1 MHRQN
6 HSVEAMRRF
15 IWISLTFSLVA
26 RLILSTV
33 LPLTDK
39 TEARYAEIARLM
51 LETGNWVTPQYDYG
65 VPFWAKP
72 PLSTWLSAG
81 SMGIFGVNEFA
92 VRLPEL
98 LLTIA
103 GLWLVWFIGK
113 KRHNFDFGLLSAAIT
128 ASLPLVYIAAG
139 AVMTD
144 ASLAFCTTLSFVA
157 FWHALTANDHQ
168 EARLWGYLFFIGQGL
183 GLLAKG
189 PVCMVLTF
197 GPIILW
203 MLPHRAERF
212 KNVWKRLP
220 WVTGS
225 ILMLVIAVPWYLL
238 AEQRTPGFL
247 DYFIVGEHFKRFL
260 VSGWHGDKYGHPHI
274 VPIGMIWWYWF
285 VGALPWSLILFAWL
299 ARRYNRLKG
308 WLNDGDGWLY
318 YLVCWA
324 IFPMLFFTLAHNAL
338 WTYPIS
344 GLPALGLI
352 FTEVYYRLTTAEG
365 TTTTAK
371 KPYFRWL
378 FYLPGLLALIASLA
392 VFFFPELVA
401 DSTQKQ
407 LAQKYM
413 ALRPSKDSALLY
425 VVNRY
430 YSSEFYTNGK
440 ARHTGDI
447 AELNGLLT
455 NTTKDYIAIDKD
467 YIKLLPKDFMNH
479 FKVVATFGNM
489 ALCEEITATQ

>member
-1 MHRQN
+1 MHRHD
-6 HSVEAMRRF
+6 HSANTMRRF
-15 IWISLTFSLVA
+15 IWLSLTFSLIT

-39 TEARYAEIARLM
+39 TEARYAEIARIM
-51 LETGNWVTPQYDYG
+51 LETGNWITPQYDYG

-98 LLTIA
+98 LLTVA
-103 GLWLVWFIGK
+103 GLWFVWSIGK
-113 KRHNFDFGLLSAAIT
+113 KRHDFDFGLLSVAIT

-157 FWHALTANDHQ
+157 FWHALTSHDQQ

-203 MLPHRAERF
+203 MLPRRSERF
-212 KNVWKRLP
+212 KTVWRRLP

-238 AEQRTPGFL
+238 AEERTPGFL

-260 VSGWHGDKYGHPHI
+260 ISGWHGDKYGHPHI

-285 VGALPWSLILFAWL
+285 VDVFPWSLILLTWL
-299 ARRYNRLKG
+299 ARRYNRLKE
-308 WLNDGDGWLY
+308 LLHDGDGWLY
-318 YLVCWA
+318 YLACWTV
-324 IFPMLFFTLAHNAL
+324 FPMLFFTLAHNVL
-338 WTYPIS
+338 WTYTIS
-344 GLPALGLI
+344 GLPAFGLLLA
-352 FTEVYYRLTTAEG
+352 ELHYRENDEKVLPSS
-365 TTTTAK
+365 AK
-371 KPYFRWL
+371 TPYFRWF
-378 FYLPGLLALIASLA
+378 FYLPGLLALLTSLT
-392 VFFFPELVA
+392 VVFFPEILA
-401 DSTQKQ
+401 D
-407 LAQKYM
+407 
-413 ALRPSKDSALLY
+413 
-425 VVNRY
+425 
-430 YSSEFYTNGK
+430 
-440 ARHTGDI
+440 
-447 AELNGLLT
+447 
-455 NTTKDYIAIDKD
+455 
-467 YIKLLPKDFMNH
+467 
-479 FKVVATFGNM
+479 
-489 ALCEEITATQ
+489 